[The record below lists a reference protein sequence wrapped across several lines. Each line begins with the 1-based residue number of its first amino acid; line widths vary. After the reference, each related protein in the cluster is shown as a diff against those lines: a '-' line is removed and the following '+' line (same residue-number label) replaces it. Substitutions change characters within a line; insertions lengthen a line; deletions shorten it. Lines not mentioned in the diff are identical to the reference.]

1 MEMQTER
8 LCSAGEVAE
17 WSLQGFRE
25 AFPFFSARLLA
36 FVPTAYGRPKG
47 AVRRERPT
55 SFQVAADSDADGDL
69 EFWTVEF
76 HDPDGSVA
84 AFGHLLHEPTLH
96 LLTPCDGRD
105 RTLNAAIGRQF
116 GANGSTS
123 DRLEAFRLFWRLAE
137 PAERG
142 LSLIETG
149 AACVEEAYGDESLR
163 AAVAGYTLAEAL
175 TGPSTNLLVYARQPG
190 QPGRIVPCL
199 CQAAETWGCFRL
211 ATVLSQATLT
221 LRDDLEPPP
230 APLGHRQRRWLG
242 QPNPRLFVTDVGWR
256 DRALEQAATDPATDP
271 LWHHEGLIGD
281 PEAVTAAAWEMKR
294 QRDAERPWK
303 RLLPPEDEE
312 MAAKAKAFVEYL
324 NAAQWDIYID
334 PSVAPRSGGPER
346 SIWDVATPADRELY
360 RWPTTA
366 RLRPVGFYRGYDLI
380 EITEHVG
387 GRARKTNLLW
397 AADEADVPTTDK
409 LPEQLSVRTSMSG
422 PVSPVRA
429 ADVLRFIGRH
439 VPLDGTSPTFHR
451 LNAALSALG
460 NFRLGAETAP
470 DYVEFFC
477 EYVFGGAGAFHI
489 VSSEQDVEWRGF
501 HHQQRQLLRRF
512 LIPPRVWHGHRG
524 YPENPEIDSFLVDA
538 VVCYEFA
545 FFRATFRVFENGIIE
560 MLDDEPILQD
570 VSVRAYA
577 HSPKTH
583 FILSR
588 FEEAAAS

>member
-8 LCSAGEVAE
+8 LCATGEVAD
-17 WSLQGFRE
+17 WSLQDFRE

-36 FVPTAYGRPKG
+36 FVPTAYGRPRG

-55 SFQVAADSDADGDL
+55 SFRVAADSDADGEL
-69 EFWTVEF
+69 EFWTVEL
-76 HDPDGSVA
+76 HDPDGGVA

-96 LLTPCDGRD
+96 LLTPCDGRE

-142 LSLIETG
+142 LSLIEMG
-149 AACVEEAYGDESLR
+149 AACVEAADGDEALK
-163 AAVAGYTLAEAL
+163 AEVAGYTLAEAL
-175 TGPSTNLLVYARQPG
+175 TGPSANLLVYARQPG

-199 CQAAETWGCFRL
+199 CQAAETWDYFRL
-211 ATVLSQATLT
+211 TAVLSQTTLT

-242 QPNPRLFVTDVGWR
+242 QPNPRLFVTDVDWR
-256 DRALEQAATDPATDP
+256 DRALEQAAADPATDP

-281 PEAVTAAAWEMKR
+281 PEAVTRAAWEMKR

-303 RLLPPEDEE
+303 RLLPPEDEH
-312 MAAKAKAFVEYL
+312 MAKKAKAFVEYL
-324 NAAQWDIYID
+324 NAAQRDIYID
-334 PSVAPRSGGPER
+334 PQVRHRTEEATRRNVWDVPGPEHR
-346 SIWDVATPADRELY
+346 AAF

-366 RLRPVGFYRGYDLI
+366 RLRSVGFYRGYDLI
-380 EITEHVG
+380 EVIEHVG
-387 GRARKTNLLW
+387 GQARKTSLVW
-397 AADEADVPTTDK
+397 AAAEADVPTADR
-409 LPEQLSVRTSMSG
+409 LPERWSVRV
-422 PVSPVRA
+422 PVHGRESIVRS
-429 ADVLRFIGRH
+429 ADVLPYLGRH

-477 EYVFGGAGAFHI
+477 EFVHGAGAFHI
-489 VSSEQDVEWRGF
+489 VSSENDVDWRGF
-501 HHQQRQLLRRF
+501 PHRQRELLRQF
-512 LIPPRVWHGHRG
+512 LIPPRVWPGHRDH
-524 YPENPEIDSFLVDA
+524 PPDPQIESVFVDA
-538 VVCYEFA
+538 VVCYDFA
-545 FFRATFRVFENGIIE
+545 FFRSTFRVFANGIIE

-570 VSVRAYA
+570 VSVRSYA
-577 HSPKTH
+577 PSPKTH
-583 FILSR
+583 FLLSR
-588 FEEAAAS
+588 FEESIAS